1 MWQQTHMQKT
11 VQNFFAM
18 PVALKQNTVYTF
30 PLLPYCFLNP
40 MALLQNEY
48 VKLGRSN
55 SLC

>member
-11 VQNFFAM
+11 VQNLFAM

-30 PLLPYCFLNP
+30 PLLPYYFLNP

-48 VKLGRSN
+48 VK
-55 SLC
+55 